1 MNFCNIWLY
10 LCYKCVGN
18 WLGLRK
24 MRMKNEVVKFCL
36 RKLIMLDFNRKWEI
50 LFMIKMIL
58 IIVLLVISWI
68 LEFGRDLI
76 LIYLGLILKCNSNNY
91 WL

>member
-1 MNFCNIWLY
+1 
-10 LCYKCVGN
+10 
-18 WLGLRK
+18 
-24 MRMKNEVVKFCL
+24 
-36 RKLIMLDFNRKWEI
+36 MLDFNKKWEI